1 MNILGISA
9 FYHDSAAALVQDGD
23 IIDIDIP
30 NRRLNI
36 CVSESELDERKSKWK
51 PKSPRV
57 QGGFL
62 DIYRR
67 LVSGADEGAV
77 LR

>member
-1 MNILGISA
+1 MINSCEEYGMKMM
-9 FYHDSAAALVQDGD
+9 
-23 IIDIDIP
+23 
-30 NRRLNI
+30 
-36 CVSESELDERKSKWK
+36 EERKSKWQPK
-51 PKSPRV
+51 PPRV